1 MLFLILRT
9 SKCATTVHKFLR
21 IETTLH
27 FPSRVLAI
35 LSGFL
40 CLVCLVIFIHT
51 LVDKCLKKPFQENTS
66 KNTPQDENDNI
77 SVSHIYTEHIIGP
90 FGVTLVLL
98 MIFLHFKIDRFV
110 VPFRF
115 HLLLLDLIPLLRG
128 SAIITSY
135 IYYKNPH
142 LRTFVKNIIYR
153 KQEPNNLVL
162 EIM

>member
-1 MLFLILRT
+1 MHYTNILIKNL
-9 SKCATTVHKFLR
+9 TTQFS
-21 IETTLH
+21 
-27 FPSRVLAI
+27 SRVLAI

-51 LVDKCLKKPFQENTS
+51 LVDKCLKKPFQENMSIKT
-66 KNTPQDENDNI
+66 QHDENDNI

-98 MIFLHFKIDRFV
+98 MILLHFKIDQFV
-110 VPFRF
+110 VPLRF
-115 HLLLLDLIPLLRG
+115 HLLLLDLVPLLRG

-142 LRTFVKNIIYR
+142 LRTFVKNIIFG
-153 KQEPNNLVL
+153 KQKPNHLEL
-162 EIM
+162 EIVR

>member
-1 MLFLILRT
+1 MHYINILINNL
-9 SKCATTVHKFLR
+9 
-21 IETTLH
+21 TTL
-27 FPSRVLAI
+27 FYSRVLAI

-66 KNTPQDENDNI
+66 IKRQGDENDNI

-90 FGVTLVLL
+90 FGVALVLL
-98 MIFLHFKIDRFV
+98 MILLHFTIDKFV
-110 VPFRF
+110 VPLRF
-115 HLLLLDLIPLLRG
+115 HLLLLDLVPLLRG

-142 LRTFVKNIIYR
+142 LRTFAKNIICD
-153 KQEPNNLVL
+153 KQKPNNLVL

>member
-1 MLFLILRT
+1 MHYTNILIKNL
-9 SKCATTVHKFLR
+9 TTQFS
-21 IETTLH
+21 
-27 FPSRVLAI
+27 SRVLAI

-51 LVDKCLKKPFQENTS
+51 LVDKCLKKPFLEDTS
-66 KNTPQDENDNI
+66 TKRDEDDKI

-90 FGVTLVLL
+90 FGIALVLL
-98 MIFLHFKIDRFV
+98 MILLHFTIDKFV
-110 VPFRF
+110 VPLRF
-115 HLLLLDLIPLLRG
+115 HLLLLDLVPLLRG

-142 LRTFVKNIIYR
+142 LRTFVKNIICG
-153 KQEPNNLVL
+153 KQKPNNLVL

>member
-1 MLFLILRT
+1 MI
-9 SKCATTVHKFLR
+9 TVHKFLR
-21 IETTLH
+21 IETTLY

-51 LVDKCLKKPFQENTS
+51 LVDKCLKKPFQENAS
-66 KNTPQDENDNI
+66 INTQRDKNDNI

-98 MIFLHFKIDRFV
+98 MIFLHFKIDQFV
-110 VPFRF
+110 VPLRF
-115 HLLLLDLIPLLRG
+115 HLLLLDLVPLLRG

-135 IYYKNPH
+135 IYYRNPH
-142 LRTFVKNIIYR
+142 LRTFVKNIIYG
-153 KQEPNNLVL
+153 KKEPNNLVL
-162 EIM
+162 EIMWWKIWKITTL

>member
-1 MLFLILRT
+1 M
-9 SKCATTVHKFLR
+9 
-21 IETTLH
+21 
-27 FPSRVLAI
+27 
-35 LSGFL
+35 
-40 CLVCLVIFIHT
+40 
-51 LVDKCLKKPFQENTS
+51 
-66 KNTPQDENDNI
+66 
-77 SVSHIYTEHIIGP
+77 SHIYTEHIIGP

-98 MIFLHFKIDRFV
+98 MIFLHFKIDKFV

>member
-1 MLFLILRT
+1 MHYINILINNL
-9 SKCATTVHKFLR
+9 
-21 IETTLH
+21 TTL
-27 FPSRVLAI
+27 FYSRVLAI

-51 LVDKCLKKPFQENTS
+51 LVDKCLKKPFQENMSIKT
-66 KNTPQDENDNI
+66 QHDENDNI

-98 MIFLHFKIDRFV
+98 MILLHFKIDQFV
-110 VPFRF
+110 MPLRF
-115 HLLLLDLIPLLRG
+115 HLLLMDLVPLLRG

-142 LRTFVKNIIYR
+142 LRTFAKNIICD
-153 KQEPNNLVL
+153 KQKPNNLVL

>member
-1 MLFLILRT
+1 MRVLST
-9 SKCATTVHKFLR
+9 AY
-21 IETTLH
+21 EGATTLH
-27 FPSRVLAI
+27 KFPRIEITLNFSSRVLAI

-51 LVDKCLKKPFQENTS
+51 LVDKCLKEPFQENMSIKT
-66 KNTPQDENDNI
+66 QHDENDNI

-98 MIFLHFKIDRFV
+98 MILLHFKIDQFV
-110 VPFRF
+110 VPLRF
-115 HLLLLDLIPLLRG
+115 HLLLLDLVPLLRG

-142 LRTFVKNIIYR
+142 LRKFVKNIICGNQ
-153 KQEPNNLVL
+153 KPNNLVL

>member
-9 SKCATTVHKFLR
+9 SLY
-21 IETTLH
+21 

-40 CLVCLVIFIHT
+40 CLVCLVIFIHI

-66 KNTPQDENDNI
+66 IDTQRNENDNI

-98 MIFLHFKIDRFV
+98 MIFLHFKIDQFV
-110 VPFRF
+110 VPLRF
-115 HLLLLDLIPLLRG
+115 HLLLLDLVPLLRG

-135 IYYKNPH
+135 IYYRNPH
-142 LRTFVKNIIYR
+142 LRTFVKNIIYS
-153 KQEPNNLVL
+153 KQAPNNIVL